1 MVQAIVRL
9 FSYAFHLLLSLAALG
24 VGLVAALSDNTTFQF
39 EFLPWSGKE
48 LQNWLLALGA
58 IGLVSVAL
66 AFKGKVK
73 FLFLAWSV
81 VAAGLIARGIFLSG
95 YRFEGEADF
104 KWALGILGC
113 ALISA
118 WGAWNR
124 ARR

>member
-48 LQNWLLALGA
+48 LQNWLIVMGA

-81 VAAGLIARGIFLSG
+81 VAAAMIARGIFLSG
-95 YRFEGEADF
+95 YRFDGESEF
-104 KWALGILGC
+104 KWALGLLGC
-113 ALISA
+113 ALVSVY
-118 WGAWNR
+118 GAWSR
-124 ARR
+124 ARS

>member
-9 FSYAFHLLLSLAALG
+9 FSYAFHLLLSVASLG

-48 LQNWLLALGA
+48 LQNWLIALGA
-58 IGLVSVAL
+58 VGLISAAL
-66 AFKGKVK
+66 AFKGKLK

-95 YRFEGEADF
+95 YRFDGETEF
-104 KWALGILGC
+104 KWALGILAC
-113 ALISA
+113 ALISVY
-118 WGAWNR
+118 GAWSR
-124 ARR
+124 ASR